1 MIATWQNIS
10 LAFPDKKVLENVS
23 LTIHPEDRIALL
35 GDNGAGKTSLFRILA
50 RDIPPDSGTVSFARG
65 ASVGYLEQSLARVED
80 SNLSCM
86 DAALKAFAELRSL
99 EDEISEMNA
108 RLATGAADTPRLL
121 EELGEAQQNFEAAGG
136 YEFRARTESALTNL
150 GLSEEVWPRPVSSL
164 SAGQKVRL
172 ALAKVLLER
181 HDLLVLDE
189 PTNHLDVEAREWL
202 EGELRNMDSVAA
214 VVASHDRRFLDNVAE
229 KVVHLD
235 GGSMKTYPGNYSAFR
250 RQRDERLEAEW
261 ATYEKRQKSV
271 KKLEKQASAYAG
283 WSKNREKDK
292 RGAADKGF
300 VGHRAAKL
308 MKRSLHAQKRLE
320 KTIEEMETDKPFEKD
335 AVKVEFH
342 GKKGRT
348 LLAAEGVAVGHE
360 HPIAENITFA
370 LEGGDRLAVVGPNG
384 SGKTTLLRTILGEIE
399 PMSGRIKTSP
409 SASVGYF
416 DQENRAVEPGT
427 PALRAVLDSGC
438 DETLARTV
446 MGRMRIKRDTVHK
459 PFGDLSAGERAKAL
473 LTRMILGEHDLL
485 VLDEPTNYL
494 DIETQDVLLD
504 ALSGFPG
511 GILFVAHDRHFV
523 EELATE
529 VVELGG

>member
-1 MIATWQNIS
+1 MIARWQNIS

-23 LTIHPEDRIALL
+23 LTIHPKDRIALL
-35 GDNGAGKTSLFRILA
+35 GENGAGKTSLFRILA
-50 RDIPPDSGTVSFARG
+50 GDIPPDSGTVSVARG
-65 ASVGYLEQSLARVED
+65 ASVGYLEQSLAGVEGSD
-80 SNLSCM
+80 SSCM
-86 DAALKAFAELRSL
+86 DIALEAFSEVRSL
-99 EDEISEMNA
+99 EDEISAMNA
-108 RLATGAADTPRLL
+108 RLAAADTPCLL
-121 EELGEAQQNFEAAGG
+121 EELGDAQQKFESSGG

-150 GLSEEVWPRPVSSL
+150 GLSEEVWSRPVSSL

-181 HDLLVLDE
+181 HDLLILDE
-189 PTNHLDVEAREWL
+189 PTNHLDIEAREWL
-202 EGELRNMDSVAA
+202 EGELRNMDSAA
-214 VVASHDRRFLDNVAE
+214 VVVASHDRRFLDAVAE

-235 GGSMKTYPGNYSAFR
+235 GGSIRTYPGNYSAFR

-261 ATYEKRQKSV
+261 NVYEKRQKSV
-271 KKLEKQASAYAG
+271 RKLKKQAQSYAG

-308 MKRSLHAQKRLE
+308 MKRSMHAQKRLE
-320 KTIEEMETDKPFEKD
+320 KTIEDMETDKPFEKD

-348 LLAAEGVAVGHE
+348 LLVAEDVAVGYG
-360 HPIAENITFA
+360 HPLAENISFA
-370 LEGGDRLAVVGPNG
+370 LEGGDRLAVVGSNG
-384 SGKTTLLRTILGEIE
+384 SGKTTLLRTLLGEME
-399 PMSGRIKTSP
+399 PISGEVKTSP

-416 DQENRAVEPGT
+416 DQENRTVEPET
-427 PALRAVLDSGC
+427 VALRAVLDSGC

-446 MGRMRIKRDTVHK
+446 MGRMGVKRDTVHK
-459 PFGDLSAGERAKAL
+459 PFGTLSAGERAKVL
-473 LTRMILGEHDLL
+473 LTRLILGACNLL

-494 DIETQDVLLD
+494 DIETQDVLLE
-504 ALSGFPG
+504 ALSDFPG
-511 GILFVAHDRHFV
+511 GILFVSHDRHFV

-529 VVELGG
+529 VVELG